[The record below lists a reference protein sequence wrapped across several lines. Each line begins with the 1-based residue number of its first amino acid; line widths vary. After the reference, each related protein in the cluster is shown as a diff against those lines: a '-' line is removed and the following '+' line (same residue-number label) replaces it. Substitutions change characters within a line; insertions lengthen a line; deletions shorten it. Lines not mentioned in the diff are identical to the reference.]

1 MVHGATLDP
10 AGQMFNFRL
19 KSVFRVARPVPRIR
33 YKLYAIPNGKP
44 FCFCSVTVTPM
55 SVVVS
60 YSSPSCFLMW
70 ALLSCSLGT
79 FLLYHLYSF
88 DRFRCLRWNDG
99 PYSGAFKR
107 VMTYSYFFTI
117 PLFMIYAV
125 GFAVIK
131 YREGYVKLPIVGIV
145 PTPYEMWSSNAKAL
159 NFPLM
164 LCFSIA
170 WSLEMVTHLQELC
183 FWLFLIN
190 AQADQTDW
198 FKSHY
203 FKVWVAGSVTAVLYM
218 PIIAICTREN
228 PLRSEAVIFLAG
240 SLGSLIPTILFM
252 PILWKLPKLMDN
264 LRAEGADD
272 GTIIKLTKFHELNII
287 RVFFRYLFTVPLL
300 ILGIDGL
307 CPSPRIT
314 GSAFWTDMFAFI
326 AAIGCTASSGI
337 TLLIFFPRSIENEI
351 SMQNSSNTWKADLY
365 GSDPSA
371 TSELSISKPSALGYS
386 SKQHV
391 MTMPMANSQSP
402 SITQPPVMRPNRRLE
417 DDIELGG
424 IGTSP
429 PEYDG
434 SGSGARTV
442 QHNRNRRSANELGG
456 TSQNNHLHYVNPII
470 YSYTSPINI
479 GHPPVVRSAI

>member
-1 MVHGATLDP
+1 
-10 AGQMFNFRL
+10 
-19 KSVFRVARPVPRIR
+19 
-33 YKLYAIPNGKP
+33 
-44 FCFCSVTVTPM
+44 M

-131 YREGYVKLPIVGIV
+131 YREGYVKLPIVG
-145 PTPYEMWSSNAKAL
+145 K
-159 NFPLM
+159 
-164 LCFSIA
+164 
-170 WSLEMVTHLQELC
+170 LC

-470 YSYTSPINI
+470 YSYTSPISCVLHLLI
-479 GHPPVVRSAI
+479 VV